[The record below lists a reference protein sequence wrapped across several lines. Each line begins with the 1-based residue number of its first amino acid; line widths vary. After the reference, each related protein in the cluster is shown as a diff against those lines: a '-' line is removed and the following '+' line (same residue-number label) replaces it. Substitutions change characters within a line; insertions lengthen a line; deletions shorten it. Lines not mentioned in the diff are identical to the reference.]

1 VSARPSVTVVVPTRN
16 RPGLL
21 ISTVDSLLAQ
31 EGVDVHVLVVDDGSD
46 PPAASR
52 LPSDDRL
59 RVLRNET
66 ARGVAAARNRGAG
79 EASTSWVAFCDDDDL
94 WTPDKLAGQV
104 HAAERAAARW
114 AYTGAVKFAAGPVVW
129 QVMAPPEVDE
139 VQANL
144 AERNLIP
151 AGASNVMVDRA
162 TFLGLGGFD
171 EELAH
176 LADWDLW
183 LRLLADAPPARAPG
197 LGVAYRLHPQAM
209 SLNPDGI
216 LRELQVIDRRWQ
228 HLRGGRPLDP
238 GPTHLWIAMSWLR
251 AGRRWQAARS
261 YARAVPYRP
270 RQGMRGIVRSV
281 HPQPPR
287 PAHLVAGER
296 AAGSRWKRVDVVQL
310 TPQMST
316 LLARSSGRMASQERP
331 A

>member
-1 VSARPSVTVVVPTRN
+1 VSARPPVTVVVPTRN
-16 RPGLL
+16 RPELL
-21 ISTVDSLLAQ
+21 AHTVDSLLAQ
-31 EGVDVHVLVVDDGSD
+31 ESVDVHVLVVDDGSA
-46 PPAASR
+46 PPVER
-52 LPSDDRL
+52 LLTSDA
-59 RVLRNET
+59 RVRILRNEPS
-66 ARGVAAARNRGAG
+66 RGVAAARNRGAA
-79 EASTSWVAFCDDDDL
+79 EATTSWVAFCDDDDL
-94 WTPDKLAGQV
+94 WTPDKLTGQV
-104 HAAERAAARW
+104 RAAERSGARW

-139 VQANL
+139 VRARL
-144 AERNLIP
+144 ADRNLIP
-151 AGASNVMVDRA
+151 AGASNVLVDRA
-162 TFLGLGGFD
+162 SFLAVGGFD
-171 EELAH
+171 EELGH

-216 LRELQVIDRRWQ
+216 LRELRVIDRRWR

-261 YARAVPYRP
+261 YARAVPHRP
-270 RQGMRGIVRSV
+270 RQGVRGILRSA

-287 PAHLVAGER
+287 PAHLVAGDR
-296 AAGSRWKRVDVVQL
+296 SDGSRWKRVDVVQL

-316 LLARSSGRMASQERP
+316 LLTHAGGSLTSKGRLA
-331 A
+331 

>member
-1 VSARPSVTVVVPTRN
+1 VSARPPVTVVVPTRN
-16 RPGLL
+16 RPELL
-21 ISTVDSLLAQ
+21 TRTVDSLLAQ

-46 PPAASR
+46 PPVER
-52 LPSDDRL
+52 LLPSRARV

-66 ARGVAAARNRGAG
+66 ARGVAAARNRGAA
-79 EASTSWVAFCDDDDL
+79 EAVTSWVAFCDDDDL

-104 HAAERAAARW
+104 RAAERSAARW
-114 AYTGAVKFAAGPVVW
+114 AYTGAVKFSAGPVVW
-129 QVMAPPEVDE
+129 QVMTPPEVDE
-139 VQANL
+139 VRTRL

-151 AGASNVMVDRA
+151 AGASNVLVDRA
-162 TFLGLGGFD
+162 TFLALGGFD

-216 LRELQVIDRRWQ
+216 LRELQVIDRRWR

-251 AGRRWQAARS
+251 AGRRWQAVRS

-270 RQGMRGIVRSV
+270 RQGVRGILRSV

-287 PAHLVAGER
+287 PAHLVAGDR
-296 AAGSRWKRVDVVQL
+296 AEGSRWKRVDVVHL

-316 LLARSSGRMASQERP
+316 LLTQTGGPLASQGRP

>member
-21 ISTVDSLLAQ
+21 IRTVDSLLAQ
-31 EGVDVHVLVVDDGSD
+31 ESVDVHVLVIDDGSD

-52 LPSDDRL
+52 LPSDDRI
-59 RVLRNET
+59 RVLRNEA

-79 EASTSWVAFCDDDDL
+79 EATTPWVAFCDDDDL

-104 HAAERAAARW
+104 RAAERSAARW

-129 QVMAPPEVDE
+129 QVMTPPEVDE
-139 VQANL
+139 VRAHL
-144 AERNLIP
+144 ADRNLVP
-151 AGASNVMVDRA
+151 AGASNVLVDRA
-162 TFLGLGGFD
+162 TFLAVGGFD

-183 LRLLADAPPARAPG
+183 LRLLADGSPARAPG

-216 LRELQVIDRRWQ
+216 LRELQVIDRRWR

-261 YARAVPYRP
+261 YARAIPHRP
-270 RQGMRGIVRSV
+270 RQGVRGIVRAV
-281 HPQPPR
+281 HPSPPR
-287 PAHLVAGER
+287 PAHLLSGDR
-296 AAGSRWKRVDVVQL
+296 ADGSRWKRVDVVHL

-316 LLARSSGRMASQERP
+316 LLGQAGGALASPRRSA
-331 A
+331 

>member
-1 VSARPSVTVVVPTRN
+1 MSSRPSVTVVVPTRN

-21 ISTVDSLLAQ
+21 ACTVDSLLAQ

-46 PPAASR
+46 PPVER
-52 LPSDDRL
+52 QLPSGARV

-66 ARGVAAARNRGAG
+66 ARGVAAARNRGAA
-79 EASTSWVAFCDDDDL
+79 EAANSWVAFCDDDDL

-104 HAAERAAARW
+104 RAAEQSGARW

-129 QVMAPPEVDE
+129 QVMAPPEVEE
-139 VQANL
+139 VRAHL
-144 AERNLIP
+144 ADRNLIP
-151 AGASNVMVDRA
+151 AGASNVLVDRA
-162 TFLGLGGFD
+162 TFLAVGGFD
-171 EELAH
+171 EELEH

-183 LRLLADAPPARAPG
+183 LQLLADAPPARAPG

-216 LRELQVIDRRWQ
+216 LRELRVIDRRWR
-228 HLRGGRPLDP
+228 HLRGGRALDP

-251 AGRRWQAARS
+251 TGRRWQAARS
-261 YARAVPYRP
+261 YARAVPHRP
-270 RQGMRGIVRSV
+270 RQGVRGILRSV

-287 PAHLVAGER
+287 PAHLVEGDQ
-296 AAGSRWKRVDVVQL
+296 AAGSRWKRVEGVHL

-316 LLARSSGRMASQERP
+316 LLTQTGGPMASQGRP